1 MRAASL
7 RSADLGGN
15 NFLKTE
21 AQQAMAATVI
31 GYWTAFARTGDPN
44 HAGAP
49 RWAAATV
56 RGNGQL
62 RFIPD
67 RIREARTSPRPR

>member
-1 MRAASL
+1 
-7 RSADLGGN
+7 
-15 NFLKTE
+15 
-21 AQQAMAATVI
+21 MAATVI